1 MLSENDLKFF
11 PIKRCQLNAFR
22 RLAAPHLKGRI
33 ADLGAGS
40 GPYHRE
46 LQSCTIVSLDY
57 APTPTV
63 QVVGSVL
70 ALPFKDGSFDGVIV
84 TEVLEHVPLPQVA
97 LAEAWRILRPQGW
110 LYLTTPQMW
119 PLHYEP
125 HDYFRFTRY
134 GLSYLLE
141 EAGLREVTLQPLG
154 GLYTYLF
161 TRLGE
166 KFIKLLVNLLGW
178 LPRPLRWSVAGVLGL
193 PLQYLFYLLSFLLDR
208 LTPKDVLGW
217 AVVARKGPG
226 RLEPSS
232 PKK

>member
-1 MLSENDLKFF
+1 MWSENELKFF
-11 PIKRCQLNAFR
+11 PVKRQQRLAFR
-22 RLAAPHLKGRI
+22 RLAVPRLQGRV

-46 LQSCTIVSLDY
+46 IPSCNIVALD
-57 APTPTV
+57 
-63 QVVGSVL
+63 QVVSPVIQVLGSVT
-70 ALPFKDGSFDGVIV
+70 ALPFKAASFDGVILSE
-84 TEVLEHVPLPQVA
+84 TLEHVPRPQLA
-97 LAEAWRILRPQGW
+97 LAEVVRTLQPHGW

-134 GLSYLLE
+134 GLTYLLE

-178 LPRPLRWSVAGVLGL
+178 LPRPQRWFVAGVLGL
-193 PLQYLFYLLSFLLDR
+193 PLQYLFYLLSFWLDR
-208 LTPKDVLGW
+208 LAPKDVLGW

-226 RLEPSS
+226 RLDPSS